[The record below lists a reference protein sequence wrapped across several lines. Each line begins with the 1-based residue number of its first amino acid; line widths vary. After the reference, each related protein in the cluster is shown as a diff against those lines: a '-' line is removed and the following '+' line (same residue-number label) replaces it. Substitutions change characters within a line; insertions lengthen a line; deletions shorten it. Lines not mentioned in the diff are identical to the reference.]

1 MESAFHYPTPIRILI
16 PGFFRLANSLLVRDK
31 VHDNH
36 RSAHQKGC
44 RETMM
49 HFALKFLVDDP
60 LFEEEQPYGLFGAV
74 LKPGAKAP
82 PKLTSCS
89 YHVQPGVAAQ
99 DVRDYNLV
107 RVSTRKGS
115 CL

>member
-1 MESAFHYPTPIRILI
+1 
-16 PGFFRLANSLLVRDK
+16 
-31 VHDNH
+31 
-36 RSAHQKGC
+36 
-44 RETMM
+44 MM